1 VEEAPVRR
9 SFSRRPAAAA
19 AVLAVALLAASPSWA
34 QAIEVEAPEIYLAGI
49 PFSVTVRAVESLEPV
64 DLELR
69 SADGR
74 VLAREIVEPLGAVQ
88 FREITIE
95 RREDLPLVLW
105 AGADEFR
112 LEGPLLPGWVTILPP
127 IVAIALALIF
137 HEVVTALFVGVWL
150 GCFFLVGYNPL
161 SALLL
166 TIGRFARDA
175 LADPNHAAILIFS
188 LLLGG
193 MVGVLT
199 RMGAS
204 RAIVDAVAPLATSR
218 RRGQF
223 ATWAAG
229 LVIFFDDYANTLI
242 VGNTMRPLTDRL
254 RISREKLAYIVDST
268 AAPVAAIVFVSTWV
282 GYEIGLIEDGLV
294 LALGGGDARPPV
306 SAFAVFIHSIPYLFY
321 PLLALLFVLLLIVMK
336 REFGPMLAA
345 ERRAISG
352 GGLFRP
358 DAQLA
363 ASTGEIDEVTN
374 ERARW
379 WMAAAPVAAVV
390 VTVIAGLVYTG
401 LEALPE
407 GADRSLSTIFGRADP
422 FRPLLWG
429 SLVGCIAAVVLAVGW
444 RLMKL
449 TEAIRAWVDGLR
461 SMLLAF
467 VILMLAWSLG
477 AVTESLGTASYL
489 TTVLSDRLPL
499 EALPFTTFVVAAL
512 ISFATGTSWATMA
525 ILFPLVIPLAVAL
538 GAGMEPAA
546 GSGYSMLLGSIAGVM
561 AGSLFGDHCS
571 PLSDTTVLSSMASG
585 CDHVDHVRTQLP
597 YALAAAV
604 AASVAGT
611 IPIGLGFSPW
621 ICLPVAAALLVLLV
635 RFMGKPVESGGRS

>member
-1 VEEAPVRR
+1 MDEGPVRR
-9 SFSRRPAAAA
+9 SFSRRLAAAA
-19 AVLAVALLAASPSWA
+19 AVLSAALLSASPSRGE
-34 QAIEVEAPEIYLAGI
+34 AIEVDAPEVYLTGI
-49 PFSVTVRAVESLEPV
+49 PFSVTVRAVEILEPV
-64 DLELR
+64 DLEIR
-69 SADGR
+69 SATGR
-74 VLAREIVEPLGAVQ
+74 LLARETVEPLGAVAFEGLAVGEPDQ
-88 FREITIE
+88 
-95 RREDLPLVLW
+95 LPLTLQ
-105 AGADEFR
+105 AGADAFR

-127 IVAIALALIF
+127 LVAIALALIF

-150 GCFFLVGYNPL
+150 GCLFLMGYNPL
-161 SALLL
+161 TALLL

-175 LADPNHAAILIFS
+175 LADENHAAILIFS

-193 MVGVLT
+193 MVGLLT

-204 RAIVDAVAPLATSR
+204 RAIVDVLTPLATSR

-223 ATWAAG
+223 AAWVAG

-254 RISREKLAYIVDST
+254 RVSREKLAYIVDST

-282 GYEIGLIEDGLV
+282 GYEISLIEDGLV
-294 LALGGGDARPPV
+294 LAVGGGEARPPV

-321 PLLALLFVLLLIVMK
+321 PLLALFFVLLVIVMK

-345 ERRAISG
+345 ERRASSG

-363 ASTGEIDEVTN
+363 ACMDEIDDVAN
-374 ERARW
+374 GRARW
-379 WMAAAPVAAVV
+379 WMAAAPVATVV
-390 VTVIAGLVYTG
+390 VTVVTGLVYTG

-407 GADRSLSTIFGRADP
+407 GSERSLSSIFGQADP

-429 SLVGCIAAVVLAVGW
+429 SLLGCIAALVLAVGW

-449 TEAIRAWVDGLR
+449 SEAIRAWVDGLR

-489 TTVLSDRLPL
+489 STVLSDRLPL
-499 EALPFTTFVVAAL
+499 EALPFSVFVVAAV

-538 GAGMEPAA
+538 GAGLEPAD
-546 GSGYSMLLGSIAGVM
+546 GSGYGLLLGTIAGVM

-597 YALAAAV
+597 YALAAAIV
-604 AASVAGT
+604 SAVAGML
-611 IPIGLGFSPW
+611 PIGLGFSPW
-621 ICLPVAAALLVLLV
+621 VCLPVAAALLVLLV
-635 RFMGKPVESGGRS
+635 RFVGRPVESGG